1 MEYKQFKK
9 LIEDLEKSLERS
21 STLYDLGMDLMNY
34 NDIYHE
40 IISSLMLS
48 TFNVEGKD
56 WIDWYLYERPGFN
69 GKEPLKAFDKNGNEI
84 CHNIKSLWETVEEYI
99 NEKNN

>member
-1 MEYKQFKK
+1 MTYEQFEK
-9 LIEDLEKSLERS
+9 LIEDLQKSLERS
-21 STLYDLGMDLMNY
+21 SALYDLGMDLMEY
-34 NDIYHE
+34 NDIFHN

-48 TFNVEGKD
+48 TFTFEGKN

-69 GKEPLKAFDKNGNEI
+69 SKEPLQAFDADGKEI
-84 CHNIKSLWETVEEYI
+84 CHNIESLWETVTEHM